1 MPSSGCSLR
10 CRPCKHTG
18 RHVHSATVGFPPS
31 SMEKIW
37 RATIERTSNRTSRTP
52 AHAGTGDRDDDDN
65 ERRGQDYPLQA
76 SFLGAVN
83 GAGSCRPPWKWGRGV
98 GPLPDTMQQHA
109 RSPLQTKTAQNGGN
123 QIQQKT
129 KKNTQIFPQ
138 QLIVRGISMPIPFR
152 ATPGQKRGKTRSRH
166 NE

>member
-65 ERRGQDYPLQA
+65 ERRGQDCPLQA
-76 SFLGAVN
+76 SFLGAVEVS
-83 GAGSCRPPWKWGRGV
+83 GFLSSSLEVGGGGR
-98 GPLPDTMQQHA
+98 PLPGTGETRMPAHPG
-109 RSPLQTKTAQNGGN
+109 RPGCPRQNDAGGN
-123 QIQQKT
+123 WLPGKLKT
-129 KKNTQIFPQ
+129 HWQSV
-138 QLIVRGISMPIPFR
+138 VR
-152 ATPGQKRGKTRSRH
+152 AH
-166 NE
+166 LY